1 MKIIHFSDP
10 HLGLWPR
17 GGSSFFDKRLVGALN
32 YFLFR
37 RSHFDLNVLQMA
49 IDTTLTLKPQVVVI
63 SGDITSTGTP
73 EEFELACEYLKP
85 LVEADLKLIY
95 IPGNHDAYVQ
105 NKRCVNGLKKAF
117 SYLNQG
123 RWQLDE
129 LPLNYK
135 LGDVTFQILNE
146 AFPTPPYRSS
156 GVLTSTA
163 SELIS
168 TPKKE
173 NTEVRIGVG
182 HFPVRDRSGQP
193 LNSRRCLKNSQ
204 SLYSALEESRL
215 DAYLCGHIHKPFIN
229 NYGSTKEICAGSI
242 SQNGHLNVLEINQ
255 VNGTL
260 EQHWEVIK
268 SDPSSKIKIK
278 SFCIPELQYSGSQAA
293 LASGACKI
301 NSGPCNKMPVVNG
314 DQNE

>member
-10 HLGLWPR
+10 HLGLWPK

-37 RSHFDLNVLQMA
+37 RSHFNLDVLKLA
-49 IDTTLTLKPQVVVI
+49 IDKILSLDPQVVVL

-73 EEFELACEYLKP
+73 EELELACEYMKP

-95 IPGNHDAYVQ
+95 VPGNHDAYVW
-105 NKRCVNGLKKAF
+105 NSKCVKALQKTF
-117 SYLNQG
+117 CYLNQN

-129 LPLNYK
+129 LPLSYK
-135 LGDVTFQILNE
+135 LGEVTFDIFNE
-146 AFPTPPYRSS
+146 AFPTLPYRSS
-156 GVLTSTA
+156 GRL
-163 SELIS
+163 
-168 TPKKE
+168 TPKSVKLLSTDSKGE
-173 NTEVRIGVG
+173 FETRIGIG
-182 HFPVRDRSGQP
+182 HFPVRNSSGDPLGFRRELKNNQP
-193 LNSRRCLKNSQ
+193 LIN
-204 SLYSALEESRL
+204 ALNDSRL
-215 DAYLCGHIHKPFIN
+215 DVYLCGHIHKPFIN
-229 NYGSTKEICAGSI
+229 SYGSSMEICAGSI

-278 SFCIPELQYSGSQAA
+278 SFCIPELRYSGSQTAMA
-293 LASGACKI
+293 GGACKI
-301 NSGPCNKMPVVNG
+301 NIGQENNLPVVNG
-314 DQNE
+314 DSNE